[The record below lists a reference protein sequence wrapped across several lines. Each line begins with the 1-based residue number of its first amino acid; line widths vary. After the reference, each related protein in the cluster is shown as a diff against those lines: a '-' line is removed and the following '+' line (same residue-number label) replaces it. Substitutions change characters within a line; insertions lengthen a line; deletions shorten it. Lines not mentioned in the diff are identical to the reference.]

1 MLERRAL
8 ADGRRHDAPY
18 GVERSEQLDLEI
30 TVGEMVR
37 LGDHH
42 LEADAHVFVA
52 HLLRAGQEASVAAQ
66 IRNVLQERFADVGHA
81 SSCSG
86 SAQPRRLPHRRL
98 GVATFCGNSLTIWTL
113 T

>member
-1 MLERRAL
+1 MGELLHDGQQQDPPLKRRQRAQALLEAIAEIDVLERRAL

-30 TVGEMVR
+30 TVGEMVW

-52 HLLRAGQEASVAAQ
+52 HLLRAGQEASVAA
-66 IRNVLQERFADVGHA
+66 
-81 SSCSG
+81 
-86 SAQPRRLPHRRL
+86 
-98 GVATFCGNSLTIWTL
+98 
-113 T
+113 